1 MHRGL
6 VATDILWLQIGQQ
19 TGEQAFS
26 ILPALISSLQHEH
39 ERFCT
44 EITRQIRGRENYSP
58 RWTLMF
64 VHSFTF
70 SLSVMQR
77 APHSVRAAY
86 SVNMDS

>member
-1 MHRGL
+1 M
-6 VATDILWLQIGQQ
+6 ATDILWIQIGQQ
-19 TGEQAFS
+19 TGEQALS

-44 EITRQIRGRENYSP
+44 EIRGRENYSP

-77 APHSVRAAY
+77 ASTLFELLTL
-86 SVNMDS
+86 